1 MYGNNRSSHQ
11 RCSIKN
17 AVLKN
22 FAVFTGKHPVFD
34 SLFNKVAGF
43 QEHLFSRTTANDCFC
58 NISLNGLRT
67 PTNGRHFINLVSHY
81 GISSLLSRI
90 FDLLLKVP
98 YRGTHISLEI
108 FWVLVVYCCLFISI
122 DHFLQ
127 NFLFNEFHTIFNSLY
142 TSCQQ

>member
-1 MYGNNRSSHQ
+1 MFSCEY
-11 RCSIKN
+11 CE
-17 AVLKN
+17 
-22 FAVFTGKHPVFD
+22 
-34 SLFNKVAGF
+34 F

-90 FDLLLKVP
+90 VDLLLKVP

-108 FWVLVVYCCLFISI
+108 FWVLVVYCCLFIRI

-127 NFLFNEFHTIFNSLY
+127 NCLMNFIQYSILYIQVVSNRRDNESDQHMNR
-142 TSCQQ
+142 